1 MKLHYRIL
9 GEGQP
14 LIILHGLFGS
24 ADNWQTLAKGFAEKN
39 KVILVDMRNH
49 GHSPHTD
56 EMNYDAMAEDV
67 YELIQEEK
75 LENAVLMGHSMG
87 GKAAMFFA
95 QKHENLL
102 DKLIVVDMGMKKYPP
117 HHQIIFDALLSLDFD
132 VIKTRKEAE
141 EQLKKT
147 ITDFGVLQFILKNIY
162 WVSSA
167 KASDTE
173 DRLAFRFNLH
183 VLYREIEEILEAVPP
198 GKVNVNTL
206 FVRGEKSNYI
216 LDEDFDKIKEQF
228 PNSEIKTVMGAG
240 HWVHAE
246 KPREFFETINQF
258 VNVKM

>member
-1 MKLHYRIL
+1 MKLNYRIL

-39 KVILVDMRNH
+39 KVVLVDMRNH

-56 EMNYDAMAEDV
+56 EMNYDAMAEDI

-75 LENAVLMGHSMG
+75 LENSILMGHSMG

-102 DKLIVVDMGMKKYPP
+102 DKLIVVDMGLKKYPP

-132 VIKTRKEAE
+132 LIKTRKEAE

-147 ITDFGVLQFILKNIY
+147 ITDFGVLQFLLKNIY
-162 WVSSA
+162 WVSSS
-167 KASDTE
+167 KDSDTK
-173 DRLAFRFNLH
+173 DQLAFRFNLH

-198 GKVNVNTL
+198 RKVNVNTL
-206 FVRGEKSNYI
+206 FIRGEKSNYI
-216 LDEDFDKIKEQF
+216 LEDDFEKMKEQF
-228 PNSEIKTVMGAG
+228 PNSTIETILGAG

-246 KPREFFETINQF
+246 KPKEFFELISEFIN
-258 VNVKM
+258 

>member
-39 KVILVDMRNH
+39 KVVLVDMRNH

-56 EMNYDAMAEDV
+56 EMNYDAMAEDI

-75 LENAVLMGHSMG
+75 LENSILMGHSMG

-102 DKLIVVDMGMKKYPP
+102 DKLIVVDMGLKKYPP
-117 HHQIIFDALLSLDFD
+117 HHQVIFDALLSLDFD
-132 VIKTRKEAE
+132 QIKTRKEAE

-147 ITDFGVLQFILKNIY
+147 ITDFGVLQFLLKNIY
-162 WVSSA
+162 W
-167 KASDTE
+167 TE
-173 DRLAFRFNLH
+173 REKLDFRFNLH

-198 GKVNVNTL
+198 GRVNVNTL
-206 FVRGEKSNYI
+206 FIRGEKSNYI
-216 LDEDFDKIKEQF
+216 LEDDYEKIKEQF
-228 PNSEIKTVMGAG
+228 PNSKIETIKGAG

-246 KPREFFETINQF
+246 KPKEFYEMISGFID
-258 VNVKM
+258 